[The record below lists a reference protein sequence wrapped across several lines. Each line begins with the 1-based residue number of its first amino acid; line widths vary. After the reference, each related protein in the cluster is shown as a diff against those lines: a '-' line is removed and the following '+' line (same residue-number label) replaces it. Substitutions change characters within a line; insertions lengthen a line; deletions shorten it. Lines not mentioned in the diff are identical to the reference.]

1 MSRPARHLVNKT
13 KASRKSKRKTYKFR
27 VKISGE
33 SAFDKIQRERRAK
46 MLGLKPKIKKNPKVK
61 KPKIK
66 KNPKIKKK
74 TTLTDAMKN
83 LSLHK
88 KQKPIPK
95 FDLGAAFASMSVKTP
110 KISQKQKQWLE
121 AVKKRIDTKGLT
133 ANVSAL
139 KTNVYGNVGD
149 FELEHKH
156 LPHLKNKNLLRMK
169 NHVLIGRKI
178 NRA

>member
-1 MSRPARHLVNKT
+1 MLEGALSLRL
-13 KASRKSKRKTYKFR
+13 
-27 VKISGE
+27 KIN
-33 SAFDKIQRERRAK
+33 
-46 MLGLKPKIKKNPKVK
+46 KPKIKKNL
-61 KPKIK
+61 KIK

-74 TTLTDAMKN
+74 PTLTDAMKN
-83 LSLHK
+83 LSLNK
-88 KQKPIPK
+88 KKKPMPK

-178 NRA
+178 NKA